1 MNYLFFDT
9 ETTGLPFNYEAPS
22 SFLSNWPRMV
32 QLSWILADADYN
44 VLSTHNHIIYPQGFF
59 IPWAAAR
66 IHGITNQVA
75 REYGEDLRTV
85 LDWFLE
91 DFQSATYL
99 VGHNISFDQKVVGA
113 ELIRIGKH
121 DVMFTKPAIC
131 TMLAST
137 DYCAIPSNSFGYKWP
152 KLQELYTILFGHGFN
167 DAHNSMNDVAAT
179 MECFIALQQI
189 GII

>member
-1 MNYLFFDT
+1 MRLQALT
-9 ETTGLPFNYEAPS
+9 
-22 SFLSNWPRMV
+22 WPRMV

-44 VLSTHNHIIYPQGFF
+44 VLSTHNHIIYPEGYF

-75 REYGEDLRTV
+75 REHGEDLRTV

-91 DFQSATYL
+91 DFQQATYL

-113 ELIRIGKH
+113 ELIRIGKR

-152 KLQELYTILFGHGFN
+152 KLQELYTILFGHGFD

-179 MECFIALQQI
+179 MECFIALRQI